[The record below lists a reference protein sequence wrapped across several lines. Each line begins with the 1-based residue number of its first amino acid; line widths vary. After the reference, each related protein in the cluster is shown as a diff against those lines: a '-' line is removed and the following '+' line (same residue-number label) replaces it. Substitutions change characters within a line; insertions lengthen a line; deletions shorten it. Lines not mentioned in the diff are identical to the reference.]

1 MICTLNDD
9 TKFYYRDIMCTLY
22 YLDTYQV
29 EYIKMYKYKLE
40 YKGVI

>member
-1 MICTLNDD
+1 MLITMVLV
-9 TKFYYRDIMCTLY
+9 IVIISVGLMCTLY

-40 YKGVI
+40 YKGMI